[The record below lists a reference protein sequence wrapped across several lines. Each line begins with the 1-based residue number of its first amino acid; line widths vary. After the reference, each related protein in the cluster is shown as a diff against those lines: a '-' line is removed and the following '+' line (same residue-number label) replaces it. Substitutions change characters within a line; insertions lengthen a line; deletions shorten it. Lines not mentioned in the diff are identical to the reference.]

1 MSLARLVVLVA
12 ALLFGLAA
20 TAAAQPRPKELRL
33 LAAELPPY
41 AFQMPPGSVT
51 EAPGP
56 GQGFVYEVV
65 AEMAQRVGHSGAI
78 EFLPWA
84 EAQRIAMTEPNVGI
98 LALTRSPEREDKYRW
113 LAKILTDDLI
123 LVGGQGIDVS
133 ALDKVKERPIGVLAR
148 SGAEAL
154 LRERGFTRIR
164 PQPEEWI
171 NARLIQQRR
180 IDAWLAPRLMVIY
193 AMLETAGALQALNF
207 GEIVRRSDLYLAA
220 SKSLPDA
227 EARKW
232 EQAFE
237 AVKADGTYAR
247 IADKYSRTKVEPIAN
262 ELRLRFAQPVW
273 DW

>member
-1 MSLARLVVLVA
+1 VRIARLLALLA
-12 ALLFGLAA
+12 ALLLGGGALA
-20 TAAAQPRPKELRL
+20 QSPVRELRL

-41 AFQMPPGSVT
+41 TFQMPPGSVT

-56 GQGFVYEVV
+56 GQGLIYEVV
-65 AEMAQRVGHSGAI
+65 AETAKRVGHSGLI

-84 EAQRIAMTEPNVGI
+84 EAQRIAMSEPNVGI
-98 LALTRSPEREDKYRW
+98 LALTRSPEREERYRW
-113 LAKILTDDLI
+113 LAKVVSDDLI
-123 LVGGQGIDVS
+123 LVGSPGIDVS
-133 ALDKVKERPIGVLAR
+133 ALDKAKDRPIGVLAR

-154 LRERGFTRIR
+154 LRERDFTRIR
-164 PQPEEWI
+164 PQSEEWI

-193 AMLETAGALQALNF
+193 AMLETGGALEALNF

-220 SKSLPDA
+220 SKDLPDV

-232 EQAFE
+232 AQAFE
-237 AVKADGTYAR
+237 AVKQDGTYAR
-247 IADKYSRTKVEPIAN
+247 IADRYSRMKVEPIAN
-262 ELRLRFAQPVW
+262 ELRRRFAEPVW